1 MTVINQNTRYEFDLP
16 KLINPFASLSLRKY
30 YIEALGHN
38 IYLHPDLSVVSG
50 KHGLFQSYEEVTACL
65 KTYMHR
71 HSQNRNWTIIV
82 NDIAKV
88 IANNYTV
95 KVAATPLYLYTDG
108 WVYQPFQDD
117 YYLTS
122 IGVTRSFDSYEQ
134 AKATIDWY
142 NQRCH
147 GEITSEASFQWND
160 EPVTIDFMSGEY
172 TLFVSNTD
180 DKDKP
185 TWNLSTNENND
196 LGLYITPTGALE
208 IVKIEQATI
217 FDNYQKAL
225 FAKLRYKRLH
235 KE

>member
-1 MTVINQNTRYEFDLP
+1 MTVINQNTRYDFNAPIL
-16 KLINPFASLSLRKY
+16 LSLTEDTSNGKY
-30 YIEALGHN
+30 YIKTPRYD
-38 IYLHPDLSVVSG
+38 IYMQHDLSVMSG
-50 KHGLFQSYEEVTACL
+50 QYALFQSYEEAIACF
-65 KTYMHR
+65 KTYNHR
-71 HSQNRNWTIIV
+71 HLQNRNWAISA

-134 AKATIDWY
+134 AKAAIAWY
-142 NQRCH
+142 NKRCK
-147 GEITSEASFQWND
+147 EKITEEASFQVD
-160 EPVTIDFMSGEY
+160 DSSMVIDFISGKY
-172 TLFVSNTD
+172 TLFISDTD
-180 DKDKP
+180 DKDTYTCKLP
-185 TWNLSTNENND
+185 TNENNY
-196 LGLYITPTGALE
+196 LGLYVTPTGSLE
-208 IVKIEQATI
+208 IVKIEHATI

>member
-1 MTVINQNTRYEFDLP
+1 MTIINQNNRYDFNAPIL
-16 KLINPFASLSLRKY
+16 LSLTESTDNGKY
-30 YIEALGHN
+30 YIKTPRHN
-38 IYLHPDLSVVSG
+38 IYMNHDLSVVSW
-50 KHGLFQSYEEVTACL
+50 KHALFKSYEEATACL
-65 KTYMHR
+65 KTYNHR
-71 HSQNRNWTIIV
+71 HLQNLNWAINA
-82 NDIAKV
+82 NDIAKG
-88 IANNYTV
+88 IANNYIV
-95 KVAATPLYLYTDG
+95 KVAYTSLYLYTDG
-108 WVYQPFQDD
+108 WVYQPLQNDS
-117 YYLTS
+117 YLTS
-122 IGVTRSFDSYEQ
+122 ISVTRSFDSYEQ

-208 IVKIEQATI
+208 IVKIEHATI
-217 FDNYQKAL
+217 FDNYQKSL

>member
-1 MTVINQNTRYEFDLP
+1 MTIINQNKRYEFNTPALLNLP
-16 KLINPFASLSLRKY
+16 EFANNTKYCIKALR
-30 YIEALGHN
+30 HN
-38 IYLHPDLSVVSG
+38 IYLHSDLSVISE
-50 KHGLFQSYEEVTACL
+50 KQGLFKSYEEATECF
-65 KTYMHR
+65 KTYIHR
-71 HSQNRNWTIIV
+71 HSQNQKWAISY
-82 NDIAKV
+82 NDITKV
-88 IANNYTV
+88 TAEIYTI
-95 KVAATPLYLYTDG
+95 KVSATSLYLYTDG
-108 WVYQPFQDD
+108 WAYRPFQHD

-122 IGVTRSFDSYEQ
+122 IGVARSFGSYEQ

-142 NQRCH
+142 HQRCN
-147 GEITSEASFQWND
+147 GKITSEASFQWND
-160 EPVTIDFMSGEY
+160 EPVTIDFMSGNY
-172 TLFVSNTD
+172 TLFVSDTD

-185 TWNLSTNENND
+185 TWNLLTNENND